1 MTVMTVTAL
10 LTVTATGMT
19 VMTVTVATDM
29 TATTVTEA
37 TAMTWIY
44 VTATTAMT
52 IQVGDARAAV
62 AYFGQKLAVFGD
74 DFRILAMT
82 QAVVLRN
89 APLRTL

>member
-1 MTVMTVTAL
+1 
-10 LTVTATGMT
+10 
-19 VMTVTVATDM
+19 
-29 TATTVTEA
+29 
-37 TAMTWIY
+37 MTWIY